1 MYNKYKISE
10 SKYRFTDELIARVIV
25 NMNEDNISGVRE
37 LKRSFNTIFSKLSLI
52 ETINDP
58 NDIKM
63 FDIIPDEYDIKDGL
77 TKELIDILM
86 S

>member
-1 MYNKYKISE
+1 
-10 SKYRFTDELIARVIV
+10 
-25 NMNEDNISGVRE
+25 MNEENISGVRD

-52 ETINDP
+52 ETINNP

-63 FDIIPDEYDIKDGL
+63 FEIIPDGYNIDDGL
-77 TKELIDILM
+77 TEELIDILM